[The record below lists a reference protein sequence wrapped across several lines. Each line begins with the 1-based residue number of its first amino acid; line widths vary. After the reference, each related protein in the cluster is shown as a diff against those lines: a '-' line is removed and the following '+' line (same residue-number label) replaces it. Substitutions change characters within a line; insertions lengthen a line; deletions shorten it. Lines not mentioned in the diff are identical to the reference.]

1 LFANLLNTVCQF
13 VKQRPLNLLAN
24 KYLLKKFGSL
34 FVFYNKYCEKVVQRE
49 KKTGRLKN
57 LLPFQ
62 PGFEIFLLKRAQIFS
77 LYQRE
82 KKNLEI
88 SQI

>member
-1 LFANLLNTVCQF
+1 
-13 VKQRPLNLLAN
+13 
-24 KYLLKKFGSL
+24 LLKKLGASL
-34 FVFYNKYCEKVVQRE
+34 FFNKYCEKVVQRE

-62 PGFEIFLLKRAQIFS
+62 PGFVKKRPKFLSLPKRENS
-77 LYQRE
+77 WR
-82 KKNLEI
+82 EI

>member
-1 LFANLLNTVCQF
+1 LAKKIKRPKFFCEKATAKLLINLSGL
-13 VKQRPLNLLAN
+13 
-24 KYLLKKFGSL
+24 KFGSL

-62 PGFEIFLLKRAQIFS
+62 PGFEFFI
-77 LYQRE
+77 
-82 KKNLEI
+82 KKKGPKC
-88 SQI
+88 